1 MLKHAFGASRRFLIL
16 LVLGGMLALLGA
28 CQKNADPDTAAR
40 SERPSTD
47 HLVEVVDAQRIGARV
62 RHERPGSLRYRRLVR
77 IFNQEEGRITQLDL
91 FEGDQVA
98 PDALL
103 VALEDDLLRA
113 EIDKARAMQAQA
125 QLDLKRMED
134 LRERRAVSES
144 EVSLARTTLTVAQA
158 ELRVLETRLAFTRI
172 RAPFAGVVIERRVE
186 PGDFA
191 TKNSHLLTLADP
203 DSLVA
208 EVYASELI
216 LPHLSLGD
224 LARLRID
231 ALGDQDFEARI
242 LRIHPRLE
250 TTSRQGIVELALAP
264 IPDGARAGQF
274 VRATLETASV
284 ERLLIPF
291 RALRRDRA
299 GEFIWLL
306 EDGKAIRRTVR
317 SGLQIAENVEILDG
331 LVSGEPV
338 ITRGFLGLS
347 AGKTVKI
354 PSH

>member
-1 MLKHAFGASRRFLIL
+1 MIKRSRPSFLLPMLSLMLGL
-16 LVLGGMLALLGA
+16 LGG
-28 CQKNADPDTAAR
+28 CQQNEAPDAEAR
-40 SERPSTD
+40 GERPSAV
-47 HLVEVVDAQRIGARV
+47 HPVETIVAQRVDVSAQ
-62 RHERPGSLRYRRLVR
+62 HERPGSLRYRRLVR

-91 FEGDQVA
+91 FEGDRVRR
-98 PDALL
+98 DALL

-113 EIDKARAMQAQA
+113 EIDKARATQAQA
-125 QLDLKRMED
+125 QLDLKRMDD

-144 EVSLARTTLTVAQA
+144 EVSLARTALTVAQA

-172 RAPFAGVVIERRVE
+172 RAPFAGVVIERLVE

-203 DSLVA
+203 GSLVA
-208 EVYASELI
+208 EIYASELI
-216 LPHLSLGD
+216 LPHLRLED
-224 LARLRID
+224 PARLRID

-250 TTSRQGIVELALAP
+250 STSRQGIVELSLVP

-284 ERLLIPF
+284 ARLLIPF

-299 GEFIWLL
+299 GEFLWLM
-306 EDGKAIRRTVR
+306 EDDTAVRRTVR
-317 SGLQIAENVEILDG
+317 SGLQIVESVEVLDG
-331 LVSGEPV
+331 LVPGERV

-347 AGKTVKI
+347 EGKTVKV
-354 PSH
+354 PSR